1 MEEQGK
7 PLVKGAQNPIVK
19 RAGSLLAVTRNKRNR
34 IARVEQLD
42 RGTRYV
48 GPEGST
54 PRCTR
59 LNTADWSRAMKKAS
73 AATKKLAFD
82 LVDVYARRASAQ
94 GYAFGPDTPAQI
106 EMEEAFPYRETPDQ
120 LAAMKADCRKMYEKY
135 YSNEAYVATLTRLV
149 NELTT

>member
-1 MEEQGK
+1 MHAQHGIAHFKE
-7 PLVKGAQNPIVK
+7 LVRREIDGTA
-19 RAGSLLAVTRNKRNR
+19 RDYLLLEYAEGDKLFVP
-34 IARVEQLD
+34 VEQLD
-42 RGTRYV
+42 RVTRYV

-106 EMEEAFPYRETPDQ
+106 EMEEAFPYRKPPISWPPSPT
-120 LAAMKADCRKMYEKY
+120 
-135 YSNEAYVATLTRLV
+135 
-149 NELTT
+149 